1 MKKEKTQWKDI
12 STHLREHGSITSM
25 EAWDRYHI
33 TRLSAVIF
41 TLRKM
46 GYVIETQDCTGAN
59 EYGVYRYANYI
70 LKEDY

>member
-12 STHLREHGSITSM
+12 LAHLREHGSITSM

-41 TLRKM
+41 VLRRM
-46 GYVIETQDCTGAN
+46 GYVIETQDCVGAN
-59 EYGVYRYANYI
+59 EYGKYTYANYI
-70 LKEDY
+70 LKENY